1 MALVLADHFL
11 RHRGAERPRGMRRW
25 LRAGSVSQR
34 LAGEPPYS
42 YRSDPSVPP
51 FPDDRALL
59 VFDGVCVLC
68 SGRRRFI
75 LKRDRARRFR
85 FATAQSPLGQ
95 ALFRHYGLD
104 AQTFE
109 TNLVLIDGRAYGK
122 LDSGRVAGTLLGG
135 VWRAA
140 VGAASAA
147 ALRSPTGSTIA
158 SRATATACSAAPS
171 TA

>member
-1 MALVLADHFL
+1 MAS
-11 RHRGAERPRGMRRW
+11 
-25 LRAGSVSQR
+25 AGSVSQR
-34 LAGEPPYS
+34 LAGTAPYS

-51 FPDDRALL
+51 FPDDTALL

-68 SGRRRFI
+68 SASARFI

-109 TNLVLIDGRAYGK
+109 TNLVLIEGRAYGK
-122 LDSGRVAGTLLGG
+122 LDTVVAAGRELGG
-135 VWRAA
+135 VWRAL
-140 VGAASAA
+140 
-147 ALRSPTGSTIA
+147 ALLRVLPRSVADWLYDGVARNRYRLFGRTERCMMPPPEWRDRFIDL
-158 SRATATACSAAPS
+158 
-171 TA
+171 